1 MTFSS
6 IPLSH
11 LHGLEAVSLA
21 FRLSLTLGSLQLSHL
36 GVELLICRLGLE
48 REEFEY
54 PHHLVAANAQMLTV
68 IASFA
73 VFIESLREEDY
84 GAFWAPWSAYQLTNA
99 VTLLLQQAI
108 RVHTCANVVQ
118 NGGPVPAHVLPAIR
132 DAAIDASLADTFG
145 LLQRFLTAV
154 QSVSALWEVAGSA
167 LPRVNSLIKSM
178 PPIPGIEGVQALL
191 LPDPP
196 GWNSAP
202 DIQPDMDILAL
213 FDWLTGDITSG
224 LQGGAGGVC

>member
-1 MTFSS
+1 M
-6 IPLSH
+6 
-11 LHGLEAVSLA
+11 
-21 FRLSLTLGSLQLSHL
+21 
-36 GVELLICRLGLE
+36 LIVI
-48 REEFEY
+48 EF
-54 PHHLVAANAQMLTV
+54 
-68 IASFA
+68 FA
-73 VFIESLREEDY
+73 VFIENLREEDF

-118 NGGPVPAHVLPAIR
+118 NGGPVPANVLPAIR

-154 QSVSALWEVAGSA
+154 QNVSTQWEVARSA
-167 LPRVNSLIKSM
+167 LPRINSLIKSM
-178 PPIPGIEGVQALL
+178 PPIPGIESVQVLL

-196 GWNSAP
+196 GWNSVP
-202 DIQPDMDILAL
+202 DIEPDVDILAL
-213 FDWLTGDITSG
+213 FDWLTGDISSG